1 MQLFVLAALTLTT
14 SLLRVPHGAR
24 TMPPAARAATA
35 VASAAPNDDYA
46 TKRRLADRNDDWLR
60 YGAWLTASISAT
72 ANMVAVSAQCGIAIT
87 DRKRPYVG
95 RGLTSEW
102 RDGDFHEFHYPE
114 GETFSMWLLEDG
126 LDEDQRAAVMQS
138 AVQAIGCDD
147 EEDVYMRLYDGERS
161 VLEPLL
167 RISWNRLGSSFQQ
180 LPNTA
185 RWTIQ
190 RGKGGLM
197 PVLCDDEDI
206 HLLLSTSA
214 KCIGRSGALIMP
226 DPYHARDP
234 AAGHSDYMCRDLWL
248 EEFDDGGAYDD
259 LRAGPGRHG
268 ADILHRQPREHD
280 LRAVAVQQEPVGNDV
295 AVGVRLLERDG

>member
-102 RDGDFHEFHYPE
+102 RDGDFHAFHYPE

-190 RGKGGLM
+190 RGEGGLM

-248 EEFDDGGAYDD
+248 EEFNDGGAYVLGLDD
-259 LRAGPGRHG
+259 TVLIFYIDGPGDMIFGRWQCSRSQWETMWLSVFG
-268 ADILHRQPREHD
+268 SLSVTVES
-280 LRAVAVQQEPVGNDV
+280 
-295 AVGVRLLERDG
+295 